1 MASKIAYPNRQA
13 IAIAGDGA
21 FQMVMQDFATAV
33 QYDLPLTV
41 FVLNNKQLAFI
52 KYEQQVVNWNSCS

>member
-21 FQMVMQDFATAV
+21 LQMVMQD
-33 QYDLPLTV
+33 
-41 FVLNNKQLAFI
+41 
-52 KYEQQVVNWNSCS
+52 

>member
-1 MASKIAYPNRQA
+1 MTVHSNGNARLP
-13 IAIAGDGA
+13 
-21 FQMVMQDFATAV
+21 TAV

-52 KYEQQVVNWNSCS
+52 KYEQQAAGN